1 MDDYEEV
8 SKQKIF
14 GLHGEFTVGKGSKQL
29 RAIYIETKI
38 RPGSEG
44 VWDNVLA
51 SQLVPWREIFDIE
64 KVSFDELLQRD
75 LNDSRVAH
83 DLIPYLIGDTSSA
96 ARFFPP
102 ILVVLVPK
110 KPEGAGIEKT
120 YPKMTED
127 GGSMSFGNLFD
138 FAKNPNPAGSGYTP
152 FGRLEFNPQKS
163 AFIIVDGQHRA
174 MAVLALHRQLTKS
187 WTNSNFESYY
197 KHIQVTQEDV
207 KKLELP
213 VCIVVFP
220 DLQEDSDLVK
230 DGVTLDRACRELF
243 LVVNRKAQPVSQA
256 RNLLLDDDDFAA
268 LMMRRT
274 LSKFK
279 DRTEDDDTL
288 ARIYSFR
295 YSDSDDEGKAVQSGK
310 LEYSSAVYL
319 HKLHSIGS
327 FGNPKGF
334 TIDDPV
340 ELSSGLHHRNPAR
353 PAEILLGTD
362 LQKWQKLTR
371 ASAKS
376 HAPADVELAVEK
388 LGNLVDIPILRLFDT
403 FAPFAA
409 HNRAMRQLRTRLSE
423 PSQRADPIQ
432 NKAFTLLFEGSGS
445 KEVFEEHIERL
456 TNIRREW
463 TEEGRKVSDYVLNQL
478 ADATAVQKALQ
489 RHERDLKRQR
499 ACTLFNIRADK
510 FYPDAN
516 ADSVGDQQ
524 LMEQRARQVFDAVA
538 TQAFQIGYLVAVMT
552 LVEMGIGSDAAYD
565 DRAVLV
571 EEVTDLLITGL
582 NEFFKP
588 AAARHETLTGL
599 ATTDRVRVFSTDAPG
614 LRALLGLSVGELNEK
629 QWPFFRYAIYEILF
643 SKTSRKAVVGWV
655 EAKPEDERAR
665 WVDLL
670 TALSTKV
677 DAQRWDYIGRA
688 FKAAAKQSEFTEG
701 LRMTRAQMQGAGNSA
716 DEIDVEIKALE
727 EAERQ
732 RVLLLANS
740 YISASVGELK
750 SIKKTIKALAQV
762 VPGAAPSASQDP
774 EDEDLDDA
782 DEASDA
788 DDAVD
793 LAEVEATASEDSD
806 EVGFDPEAVAEP
818 APETDDN
825 QPT

>member
-1 MDDYEEV
+1 MDEYEEI

-14 GLHGEFTVGKGSKQL
+14 GLHGEFTVGRGSKQL
-29 RAIYIETKI
+29 RAVYIETKI

-64 KVSFDELLQRD
+64 KVTFDELLQRD

-83 DLIPYLIGDTSSA
+83 DLIPYLIGENSSA

-120 YPKMTED
+120 YPKMIEE
-127 GGSMSFGNLFD
+127 GGGMRFGNLFD
-138 FAKNPNPAGSGYTP
+138 FAKNTTATGGATP
-152 FGRLEFNPQKS
+152 FGSLAFNPQKS

-197 KHIQVTQEDV
+197 KHIQVVPEDV

-220 DLQEDSDLVK
+220 DLQDGSDITGS
-230 DGVTLDRACRELF
+230 GVTLDKACRELF

-279 DRTEDDDTL
+279 GRTEDQDTL

-334 TIDDPV
+334 TTEEPV
-340 ELSSGLHHRNPAR
+340 DLSSGSHHRNPAR

-362 LQKWQKLTR
+362 LDKWQKLTR
-371 ASAKS
+371 TSAKT
-376 HAPADVELAVEK
+376 HAPADVEIAVEK
-388 LGNLVDIPILRLFDT
+388 LGDLVDIPILSLFDT

-409 HNRAMRQLRTRLSE
+409 HNSTMRKLRTRLSE
-423 PSQRADPIQ
+423 PTLRSDPIQ

-456 TNIRREW
+456 SNIKREW
-463 TEEGRKVSDYVLNQL
+463 TEEGRRVSDYVLNQL
-478 ADATAVQKALQ
+478 NDAVAVQKAVQ

-499 ACTLFNIRADK
+499 ACHLFNIRFDR
-510 FYPDAN
+510 FYPDPN
-516 ADSVGDQQ
+516 SDSAGDQQ
-524 LMEQRARQVFDAVA
+524 ALEQRARAIFDAVA
-538 TQAFQIGYLVAVMT
+538 TQAFQIGYLTAVMT
-552 LVEMGIGSDAAYD
+552 LVEMGLEPDAKYD
-565 DRAVLV
+565 DRKRLVLN
-571 EEVTDLLITGL
+571 VTDLVVTAL

-588 AAARHETLTGL
+588 GANLHDSFNGVVTL
-599 ATTDRVRVFSTDAPG
+599 DRMRVFSTDAPG
-614 LRALLGLSVGELNEK
+614 LRGLLGLSVSELNEK
-629 QWPFFRYAIYEILF
+629 QWPFFRYAIYEIVF
-643 SKTSRKAVVGWV
+643 SKAARRGVVAWVGAQPEADRKAWVALIRKLSQKV
-655 EAKPEDERAR
+655 EALRE
-665 WVDLL
+665 
-670 TALSTKV
+670 
-677 DAQRWDYIGRA
+677 DYIGRA
-688 FKAAAKQSEFTEG
+688 LRAALKQSDFTEN
-701 LRMTRAQMQGAGNSA
+701 LRIKRAELHGAGKDSE
-716 DEIDVEIKALE
+716 EIEGEIRGLE
-727 EAERQ
+727 ELERK
-732 RVLLLANS
+732 RVYDLAKV
-740 YISASVGELK
+740 YITASVGDYPSTKRLNR
-750 SIKKTIKALAQV
+750 SLDALVTDGGPA
-762 VPGAAPSASQDP
+762 
-774 EDEDLDDA
+774 EDEDDSEGSALDPA
-782 DEASDA
+782 ASVLVEVD
-788 DDAVD
+788 VD
-793 LAEVEATASEDSD
+793 LAKIEASASEDSD
-806 EVGFDPEAVAEP
+806 EVGFDPAVANEP
-818 APETDDN
+818 GADGDGPEA
-825 QPT
+825 